1 MSCVKKCRGC
11 VHELFFPIADLAGVQ
26 FVAFTDDGQ
35 CILLFEDFQH
45 NFELEVGGKFALGLA
60 FHTGLNLAR
69 YPTYRVVLNMGRTI
83 SIGLPV
89 PKKDSLAGGCGG
101 GAVRD
106 LCGRGSSSVSLH

>member
-35 CILLFEDFQH
+35 CVLLFEDFQH

-83 SIGLPV
+83 HDAHAITICLCRV
-89 PKKDSLAGGCGG
+89 KRKRHGG
-101 GAVRD
+101 GY
-106 LCGRGSSSVSLH
+106 G